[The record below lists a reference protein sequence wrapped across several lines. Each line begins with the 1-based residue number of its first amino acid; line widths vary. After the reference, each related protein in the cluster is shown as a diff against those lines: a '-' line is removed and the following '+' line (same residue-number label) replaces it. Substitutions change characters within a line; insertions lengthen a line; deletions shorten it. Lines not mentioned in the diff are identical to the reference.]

1 MTKLAFVNR
10 YSNLKFQP
18 FSNRKNLKYKIIN
31 EQSEIYM
38 PLTII
43 NSFASWVLKQ
53 RIHQIELFLKY
64 PNEVQEELLMNL
76 IQSSKNTVL
85 GKEYD
90 YASINSYAT
99 FADRIPISTYEE
111 LQPLIER
118 TRKGEQNVFWETPIK
133 WFAKSSGTTNAKSK
147 FIPVSNE
154 ALEDCHYKGSKDL
167 LCLYL
172 NNNEE
177 SELFLGKSLRLGG
190 SSQIYE
196 DNNTF
201 FGDLSAILIENM
213 PIWAEFSSTPS
224 SKISLMSEWET
235 KIAAIINETKNENV
249 TSFAGVPSWMLVLM
263 NKMLEETGKGNLFE
277 IWPNLEVYFHGGVN
291 FEPYREQYKKILP
304 KKDFKYYEIY
314 NASEGFFA
322 IQDLNYSSDLLL
334 MLDYGIFY
342 EFIAMDTFGTPDQKV
357 IRLADVELFKNYA
370 LVITTNSGLWRYL
383 IGDTVRF
390 TSLNP
395 YRIRVTGRT
404 KHHIN
409 VFGEELM
416 VENTDQA
423 IAKACKITQMEVVE
437 YTVAPV
443 FMNGKEK
450 GAHEWMIEFKNNPA
464 DVAQFQKALDESI
477 QSLNSDYEAKRYNNM
492 TLNPLVINVAR
503 KNLFYDWL
511 KGKNKLGGQHK
522 IPRLSNQRDYLE
534 QLKSMQFQ
542 TA

>member
-1 MTKLAFVNR
+1 
-10 YSNLKFQP
+10 
-18 FSNRKNLKYKIIN
+18 
-31 EQSEIYM
+31 M
-38 PLTII
+38 PLPII
-43 NSFASWVLKQ
+43 NSIASWVLKQ

-76 IQSSKNTVL
+76 IRSSENTVI
-85 GKEYD
+85 GKNYD
-90 YASINSYAT
+90 FDSVKSYQIFT
-99 FADRIPISTYEE
+99 ERVPISTYEDLE
-111 LQPLIER
+111 PLIEQ
-118 TRKGEQNVFWETPIK
+118 TRKGEQNILWSTPIK

-167 LCLYL
+167 LCMYL
-172 NNNEE
+172 NNNEN

-196 DNNTF
+196 NNNTF

-224 SKISLMSEWET
+224 NRVSLMSEWES

-249 TSFAGVPSWMLVLM
+249 TSFAGVPSWMLVLL
-263 NKMLEETGKGNLFE
+263 NKILEETGDNDIFE
-277 IWPNLEVYFHGGVN
+277 IWPNLEVYFHGGVS
-291 FEPYREQYKKILP
+291 FDPYRDQYKKILP
-304 KKDFKYYEIY
+304 NSDFKYYEIY

-322 IQDLNYSSDLLL
+322 IQDLNDSNDLLL

-342 EFIAMDTFGTPDQKV
+342 EFIPMDVFDTPNKKA
-357 IRLADVELFKNYA
+357 IRLSDVELHKNYA
-370 LVITTNSGLWRYL
+370 VVITTNGGLWRYL
-383 IGDTVRF
+383 VGDTVRF

-395 YRIRVTGRT
+395 YKIRVTGRT

-416 VENTDQA
+416 VENTDRA
-423 IAKACKITQMEVVE
+423 IAKTCQMTKTEIVD
-437 YTVAPV
+437 YTVAPI
-443 FMNGKEK
+443 FMKDKEK
-450 GAHEWMIEFKNNPA
+450 GAHEWMIEFKEKPE
-464 DVAQFQKALDESI
+464 DPFLFQKILDENL

-492 TLNPLVINVAR
+492 TLNPLVLNMAR
-503 KNLFYDWL
+503 PNLFYDWL
-511 KGKNKLGGQHK
+511 KDQNKLGGQHK

-534 QLKSMQFQ
+534 QLKQL
-542 TA
+542 

>member
-1 MTKLAFVNR
+1 
-10 YSNLKFQP
+10 
-18 FSNRKNLKYKIIN
+18 
-31 EQSEIYM
+31 M
-38 PLTII
+38 PIPII
-43 NSFASWVLKQ
+43 NSIASWVLKQ

-76 IQSSKNTVL
+76 IRRAENTVI
-85 GKEYD
+85 GAQYEFS
-90 YASINSYAT
+90 SINSYTT
-99 FADRIPISTYEE
+99 FSERVPVSTYED

-118 TRKGEQNVFWETPIK
+118 TRQGEQNVFWDAPIK

-147 FIPVSNE
+147 FIPVSND

-172 NNNEE
+172 NNNEN
-177 SELFLGKSLRLGG
+177 SEMFLGKSLRLGG

-196 DNNTF
+196 DKATL

-224 SKISLMSEWET
+224 NKISLMSEWEN
-235 KIAAIINETKNENV
+235 KLNAIINETKSENV

-263 NKMLEETGKGNLFE
+263 NRMLEETGKGNLLE
-277 IWPNLEVYFHGGVN
+277 VWPNLEVYFHGGVS
-291 FEPYREQYKKILP
+291 FEPYREQYQKLLP
-304 KKDFKYYEIY
+304 KSDFKYYEIY

-322 IQDLNYSSDLLL
+322 IQDLNDSSDLLL

-342 EFIAMDTFGTPDQKV
+342 EFIPMDTFGTPNQKI
-357 IRLADVELFKNYA
+357 IRLAEVELFKNYA
-370 LVITTNSGLWRYL
+370 VVITTNSGLWRYL

-395 YRIRVTGRT
+395 YRIRVSGRT

-423 IAKACKITQMEVVE
+423 IAKACQLTQTEVVD
-437 YTVAPV
+437 YTVAPI
-443 FMNGKEK
+443 FMDGKEK
-450 GAHEWMIEFKNNPA
+450 GAHEWMIEFKQNPK
-464 DVAQFQKALDESI
+464 DISQFQKILDETL

-492 TLNPLVINVAR
+492 TLNPLVINLAR
-503 KNLFYDWL
+503 PHLFYDWL
-511 KGKNKLGGQHK
+511 KVRDKLGGQHK
-522 IPRLSNQRDYLE
+522 IPRLSNQREYLE
-534 QLKSMQFQ
+534 QLKELQ
-542 TA
+542 

>member
-1 MTKLAFVNR
+1 
-10 YSNLKFQP
+10 
-18 FSNRKNLKYKIIN
+18 
-31 EQSEIYM
+31 M
-38 PLTII
+38 PLSII
-43 NSFASWVLKQ
+43 NSIASWFLKQ

-76 IQSSKNTVL
+76 LRASENTVL
-85 GKEYD
+85 GKQYEYS
-90 YASINSYAT
+90 SIKSYAEFT
-99 FADRIPISTYEE
+99 RRIPVSSYEDLE
-111 LQPLIER
+111 PLIER
-118 TRKGEQNVFWETPIK
+118 TRQGEQNVLWGTPIK

-147 FIPVSNE
+147 FVPVSAE

-172 NNNEE
+172 NNNEN
-177 SELFLGKSLRLGG
+177 SEMFLGKSLRLGG

-196 DNNTF
+196 NNNTF

-224 SKISLMSEWET
+224 SKISLMSEWES
-235 KIAAIINETKNENV
+235 KMVAIIKETVNENV
-249 TSFAGVPSWMLVLM
+249 TSFAGVPSWMLVLI
-263 NKMLEETGKGNLFE
+263 NKILEQTGKGNL
-277 IWPNLEVYFHGGVN
+277 IDVWPNLEVYFHGGVS
-291 FEPYREQYKKILP
+291 FDPYREQYQNILP

-342 EFIAMDTFGTPDQKV
+342 EFIPMDTFGTPNQQV
-357 IRLADVELFKNYA
+357 IRLVDVALFKNYA
-370 LVITTNSGLWRYL
+370 MVITTNGGLWRYL

-390 TSLNP
+390 TSLSP

-423 IAKACKITQMEVVE
+423 LAKTCKETQSEIVD
-437 YTVAPV
+437 YTVAPI
-443 FMNGKEK
+443 FMAGKQK
-450 GAHEWMIEFKNNPA
+450 GAHEWMIEFKTPPQ
-464 DVAQFQKALDESI
+464 DLALFHKILDTTL

-492 TLNPLVINVAR
+492 TLNSLIINVAR
-503 KNLFYDWL
+503 QNLFYDWL
-511 KGKNKLGGQHK
+511 KQKDKVGGQNK
-522 IPRLSNQRDYLE
+522 IPRLSNQREYLE
-534 QLKSMQFQ
+534 QLKQMQ
-542 TA
+542 

>member
-1 MTKLAFVNR
+1 MAI
-10 YSNLKFQP
+10 S
-18 FSNRKNLKYKIIN
+18 
-31 EQSEIYM
+31 
-38 PLTII
+38 II

-76 IQSSKNTVL
+76 LRASENTII
-85 GKEYD
+85 GKKYD
-90 YASINSYAT
+90 YDSIKSYAV
-99 FADRIPISTYEE
+99 FSERVPISSYEDLE
-111 LQPLIER
+111 PLIER

-172 NNNEE
+172 NNNEN
-177 SELFLGKSLRLGG
+177 SELFTGKNLRLGG

-196 DNNTF
+196 NNNTY

-224 SKISLMSEWET
+224 NKVSLMSNWET
-235 KIAAIINETKNENV
+235 KIAAIINESKNENV

-263 NKMLEETGKGNLFE
+263 NTVLEQTGKSNLLE
-277 IWPNLEVYFHGGVN
+277 IWPNLEVYFHGGVS
-291 FEPYREQYKKILP
+291 FDPYREQYKKIVP
-304 KKDFKYYEIY
+304 HNDFKYYEIY

-322 IQDLNYSSDLLL
+322 IQDLNHSSDLLL

-342 EFIAMDTFGTPDQKV
+342 EFIPMHTFGTTDQ
-357 IRLADVELFKNYA
+357 IAIPLAEVELNKNYA
-370 LVITTNSGLWRYL
+370 IVITTNSGLWRYM

-390 TSLNP
+390 TSLSP

-416 VENTDQA
+416 VENTDSA
-423 IAKACKITQMEVVE
+423 IAKACQLTNTEIVD

-443 FMNGKEK
+443 FMKDKEK
-450 GAHEWMIEFKNNPA
+450 GAHEWMIEFKENPK
-464 DVAQFQKALDESI
+464 DEKEFQRILDESL
-477 QSLNSDYEAKRYNNM
+477 QALNSDYEAKRHNNM
-492 TLNPLVINVAR
+492 TLNPLIVNIA
-503 KNLFYDWL
+503 KQGLFYDWL
-511 KGKNKLGGQHK
+511 KDQDKLGGQHK
-522 IPRLSNQRDYLE
+522 IPRLSNNRNYLE
-534 QLKSMQFQ
+534 QLKSRQD
-542 TA
+542 

>member
-1 MTKLAFVNR
+1 
-10 YSNLKFQP
+10 
-18 FSNRKNLKYKIIN
+18 
-31 EQSEIYM
+31 M
-38 PLTII
+38 PIPII
-43 NSFASWVLKQ
+43 NSIASWVLKQ

-76 IQSSKNTVL
+76 IRRAENTVI
-85 GKEYD
+85 GGQYD
-90 YASINSYAT
+90 FSSITSYTT
-99 FADRIPISTYEE
+99 FSERVPVSSYEDI
-111 LQPLIER
+111 QPLIER
-118 TRKGEQNVFWETPIK
+118 TRQGEQNVFWDAPIK

-147 FIPVSNE
+147 FIPVSND

-172 NNNEE
+172 NNNED
-177 SELFLGKSLRLGG
+177 SEMFLGKSLRLGG

-196 DNNTF
+196 DKETL

-224 SKISLMSEWET
+224 NKISLMSEWENKLT
-235 KIAAIINETKNENV
+235 AIINETKNENV

-263 NKMLEETGKGNLFE
+263 NRMLEETGKGNLLE
-277 IWPNLEVYFHGGVN
+277 VWPNLEVYFHGGVS
-291 FEPYREQYKKILP
+291 FEPYREQYQKLLP
-304 KKDFKYYEIY
+304 KSDFKYYEIY

-322 IQDLNYSSDLLL
+322 IQDLNDSSDLLL

-342 EFIAMDTFGTPDQKV
+342 EFIPMDTFGTPNQKI

-370 LVITTNSGLWRYL
+370 IVITTNSGLWRYL

-395 YRIRVTGRT
+395 YRIRVSGRT

-423 IAKACKITQMEVVE
+423 IAKACQLTQTEVVD
-437 YTVAPV
+437 YTVAPI
-443 FMNGKEK
+443 FMEGKEK
-450 GAHEWMIEFKNNPA
+450 GAHEWMIEFKQNPS
-464 DVAQFQKALDESI
+464 DLAQFQKIVDDTL
-477 QSLNSDYEAKRYNNM
+477 QSLNSDYEAKRHNNM
-492 TLNPLVINVAR
+492 TLNPLVINLAR
-503 KNLFYDWL
+503 PQLFYDWL
-511 KGKNKLGGQHK
+511 KERDKLGGQHK
-522 IPRLSNQRDYLE
+522 IPRLSNQREYLE
-534 QLKSMQFQ
+534 QLK
-542 TA
+542 ALN

>member
-1 MTKLAFVNR
+1 
-10 YSNLKFQP
+10 
-18 FSNRKNLKYKIIN
+18 
-31 EQSEIYM
+31 M
-38 PLTII
+38 PLPII

-76 IQSSKNTVL
+76 IRSSEETVI
-85 GKEYD
+85 GKQYD
-90 YASINSYAT
+90 YASIKSYQT
-99 FADRIPISTYEE
+99 FTERVPISTYEDLE
-111 LQPLIER
+111 PLIER

-172 NNNEE
+172 NNNEN

-196 DNNTF
+196 NNNTF

-213 PIWAEFSSTPS
+213 PIWAEFSSTPN

-235 KIAAIINETKNENV
+235 KLGAIVNETITENV

-263 NKMLEETGKGNLFE
+263 NKMLEETGKGNLME
-277 IWPNLEVYFHGGVN
+277 IWPNLEAYFHGGVS
-291 FEPYREQYKKILP
+291 FDPYREQYQKILP
-304 KKDFKYYEIY
+304 KNNFKYYEIY

-322 IQDLNYSSDLLL
+322 IQDLNNSSDLLL

-342 EFIAMDTFGTPDQKV
+342 EFIPMDTFGTPNQEA
-357 IRLADVELFKNYA
+357 IRLSEVQLFKNYA
-370 LVITTNSGLWRYL
+370 MVITTNSGLWRYL

-395 YRIRVTGRT
+395 YRIRITGRT

-423 IAKACKITQMEVVE
+423 IAKACQLTQTEVVD
-437 YTVAPV
+437 YTVAPI
-443 FMNGKEK
+443 FMKDKEK
-450 GAHEWMIEFKNNPA
+450 GGHEWMIEFKKKPSNIPM
-464 DVAQFQKALDESI
+464 FQKVLDETL
-477 QSLNSDYEAKRYNNM
+477 QSLNSDYEAKRHNNM
-492 TLNPLVINVAR
+492 TLNPLVVNIAR
-503 KNLFYDWL
+503 ENLFYDWL
-511 KGKNKLGGQHK
+511 KNHDKLGGQHK

-534 QLKSMQFQ
+534 QLKNMQ
-542 TA
+542 TISN